1 MERKVLHYVDY
12 IVFGLSLA
20 ISLAIGIYYSRSA
33 GKQRSVEEYL
43 MGNRRITCF
52 PVALSLLV
60 TFQSGISLLGLP
72 VEIYY
77 YGTQIYMGIIGLVIG
92 YIIVAAFIV
101 PVLHPLQITSV
112 YEYLEMRF
120 QSRAVRLVGC
130 MLGLLFTMTY
140 MAVCLFLPGLAME
153 SVTGFPK
160 WASIVVVA
168 VVVVIYTMLGG
179 IKAVVWTDVFQF
191 LVMLAGILTLLFK
204 VCSQYGFQEVWKTAS
219 DENRL
224 QFFNLN
230 SDPTT
235 RQTFWAVAIGTI
247 TSWIGNALSQSG
259 IQRICATESIAEARK
274 SVIFN
279 LPAAVLYETLMTFLG
294 LAIFAYYAMGR
305 CDLQEAGIIQSSNEI
320 VPYFMMEQL
329 SDIPGLAGLF
339 LACLFS
345 ATLSTLSSGLSAISA
360 LMWEDIIQPYFQWF
374 SLREGSVVTKTTVP
388 IFGAIIVGLSF
399 LAMNLPGTITQITL
413 GTLSATSGPLVGVY
427 LLGMVFPWAT
437 AKSAVVSGTLA
448 FTLCLSMTVG
458 SNIYPADYPRLAPI
472 PTDGCPLFNTTVLKS
487 VQSNDTSYPIIPTTS
502 GRFDLAMSN
511 DNAFPLRFNNSTA
524 VPMDSQ
530 SKDDGTPWLFRV
542 SFLWYHVTGVV
553 TTLVL
558 GLIISCLTGGLSDVP
573 CEERFVF
580 VFVRKLSCYRK
591 QLKIRSPLANY
602 SEFRASF
609 RSKDGDPK
617 AFFRSKDGNPGSSF
631 RSQEKYNL
639 ESRPLSK

>member
-1 MERKVLHYVDY
+1 MENKVLGYVDY
-12 IVFGLSLA
+12 IVFGLSLV
-20 ISLAIGIYYSRSA
+20 ISLLIGIYYSRSG

-43 MGNRRITCF
+43 MGNRRITCL

-77 YGTQIYMGIIGLVIG
+77 YGTQIYMGVIGLVIG
-92 YIIVAAFIV
+92 YTIVAAFIV
-101 PVLHPLQITSV
+101 PVLYPLQITSV

-120 QSRAVRLVGC
+120 QSRSVRLVGC
-130 MLGLLFTMTY
+130 VLGLLFTMTY

-160 WASIVVVA
+160 WASIAVVA
-168 VVVVIYTMLGG
+168 VVVVIYTMMGG

-191 LVMLAGILTLLFK
+191 VVMLTGILTLIIK
-204 VCSQYGFQEVWKTAS
+204 ICSVHGFQEVWNTAS
-219 DENRL
+219 DGGRL
-224 QFFNLN
+224 QFFNLD
-230 SDPTT
+230 SDPTS
-235 RQTFWAVAIGTI
+235 RQTFWAVTIGTI

-294 LAIFAYYAMGR
+294 VAIFAYYAMAG
-305 CDLQEAGIIQSSNEI
+305 CDLKEAGLIQSSNEI

-329 SDIPGLAGLF
+329 SEIPGLSGLF

-345 ATLSTLSSGLSAISA
+345 ATLSTMSSGLSAISA
-360 LMWEDIIQPYFQWF
+360 LVWEDLIQPYFQCF
-374 SLREGSVVTKTTVP
+374 SLRQGSFVTKTTVP
-388 IFGAIIVGLSF
+388 VFAVIIVGMSF

-427 LLGMVFPWAT
+427 LLGMAFPWAT
-437 AKSAVVSGTLA
+437 AKSAVISGTLA
-448 FTLCLSMTVG
+448 FSLCLTMTIG
-458 SNIYPADYPRLAPI
+458 SNLYPTDYPRLKPV
-472 PTDGCPLFNTTVLKS
+472 PTYGCPGTNHSLLESTESNATVNPAITAL
-487 VQSNDTSYPIIPTTS
+487 T
-502 GRFDLAMSN
+502 GRFDYILTNYSKLPPMAEN
-511 DNAFPLRFNNSTA
+511 RTAAAPLE
-524 VPMDSQ
+524 VQ

-542 SFLWYHVTGVV
+542 SFLWYHVTGVL

-558 GLIISCLTGGLSDVP
+558 GIVLSVLSGGLSDVP

-580 VFVRKLSCYRK
+580 PFVRRLRCYRK
-591 QLKIRSPLANY
+591 RLKIKRPLANY
-602 SEFRASF
+602 TEFRASF
-609 RSKDGDPK
+609 RSKMEEETR
-617 AFFRSKDGNPGSSF
+617 ASF
-631 RSQEKYNL
+631 RSQTKYAPGNQSM
-639 ESRPLSK
+639 SRTGKPKGSG